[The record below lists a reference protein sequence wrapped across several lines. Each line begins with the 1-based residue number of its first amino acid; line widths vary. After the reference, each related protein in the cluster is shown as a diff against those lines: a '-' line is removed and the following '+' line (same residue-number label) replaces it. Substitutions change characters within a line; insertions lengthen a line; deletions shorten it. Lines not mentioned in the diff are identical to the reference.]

1 MEASVPVP
9 TCQGSIANS
18 AANSFCTSV
27 RATTI
32 INDVSRCTRCV
43 LGFFQILVRQLSR
56 EETIEVIE
64 TKGVMVSS
72 EPI

>member
-1 MEASVPVP
+1 MEAFVPVP
-9 TCQGSIANS
+9 TCQILIANS
-18 AANSFCTSV
+18 AANSSYTLV

-43 LGFFQILVRQLSR
+43 LGFFPNSCVQLSR
-56 EETIEVIE
+56 EETMKVIE